1 MQLDQIKRREFI
13 TLLGGA
19 AAAWPVAARAQ
30 PAMPVMGYVA
40 AKNVNPERLAIF
52 KKGLTDFGYVE
63 GKNIRIEYRDAVLDT
78 EYHGVMADLANR
90 KVNII
95 VAANVAAAVAAA
107 KATNTIPVV
116 MLAVN
121 DPVGVGVVKSL
132 ERPGTNVT
140 GTTGYAPQLIG
151 ERLRILKSIV
161 PNLDKVA
168 MMLNGNNVNNAAQ
181 FDLLRSEARG
191 LGIEVQS
198 LDIRKPEDVD
208 AAFDKAVAFGAKA
221 LVNGVDTF
229 INSRRFALAAGAAKH
244 KLPVV
249 YSDVEYV
256 LAGGLMALGPGH
268 YEGYYGAAKYVDRIL
283 RGANPADLP
292 ITGPTQFTLSV
303 SRTAL
308 AKLGLSL
315 PPDLSARVNEWVD

>member
-1 MQLDQIKRREFI
+1 MLSLA
-13 TLLGGA
+13 LLA
-19 AAAWPVAARAQ
+19 ALHVGDGIAQ
-30 PAMPVMGYVA
+30 TMPVLGYVA
-40 AKNVNPERLAIF
+40 AKNVNPERLGIF
-52 KKGLTDFGYVE
+52 KKGLTDLGYVE
-63 GKNIRIEYRDAVLDT
+63 GKNIRIEYRDAVLDA
-78 EYHGVMADLANR
+78 EYHGLMADLTNR
-90 KVNII
+90 KVDII

-107 KATNTIPVV
+107 RATNTIPVV

-121 DPVGVGVVKSL
+121 DPVAVGLINSL
-132 ERPGTNVT
+132 EHPGTNVT
-140 GTTGYAPQLIG
+140 GTTTYSPKLMG

-168 MMLNGNNVNNAAQ
+168 MVLNGNNANNAAQ
-181 FDLLRSEARG
+181 FVLLRSEARG

-198 LDIRKPEDVD
+198 VDIREPGDVD

-229 INSRRFALAAGAAKH
+229 VNSRRFALAAGAAKL

-256 LAGGLMALGPGH
+256 LAGGLMSLGPGH
-268 YEGYYGAAKYVDRIL
+268 HEGYYGGAKYVDKIL

-292 ITGPTQFTLSV
+292 IAGPTQFTLSIN
-303 SRTAL
+303 RTAL
-308 AKLGLSL
+308 ANLGLSL
-315 PPDLSARVNEWVD
+315 PSDLSARIKEWID